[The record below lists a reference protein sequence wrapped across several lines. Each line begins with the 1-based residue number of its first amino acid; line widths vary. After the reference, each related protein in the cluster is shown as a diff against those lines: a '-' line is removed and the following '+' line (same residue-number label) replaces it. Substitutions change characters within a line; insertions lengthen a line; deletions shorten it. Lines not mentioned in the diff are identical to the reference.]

1 MPSPTM
7 RLDLPMQP
15 RPDPCCGPTAPI
27 DRTGVPDRRYRSAVA
42 TAPGPSGPDMML
54 AFRQVS
60 ADPLN
65 FLRRARTEHG
75 PLVQFPVPD
84 LPTYLVDDAH
94 TVRQVLMVRDEEF
107 DKDTLQYQALAM
119 VTGEGLLAAPHQM
132 WREQRP
138 VVQPA
143 FHRRVLDRLIA
154 DTRAATQR
162 QLQRWRQAPAG
173 SVVDVDQAM
182 MRIGMEVV
190 GEHLFGADLRLTAP
204 RLARATLHALEAVID
219 SVRLPW
225 ALLRGLPTP
234 VQRRYRSAMAELD
247 DAVADLIAERM
258 QRPSAPRDDL
268 LALLLAAYPEDPA
281 IVRNQIIT
289 FLVAGHETVAS
300 ALTWVFGLLAHHPA
314 EQRRVQQELDEQRGS
329 DPITLPD
336 LDALPAVRACLD
348 EAMRLYPPAWVIT
361 RAASVDTVL
370 AGRAVPAGS
379 LIIISPWLRHRDPVQ
394 WPMPDAFLPERFG
407 SRPGAVARAAT
418 TRAEYLPFGTGQR
431 LCIGRDVANVEGC
444 VVLAL
449 LLREFAFEPVADR
462 LPAVDPLVTL
472 RPRGGLRLRLWPR

>member
-1 MPSPTM
+1 
-7 RLDLPMQP
+7 MQP
-15 RPDPCCGPTAPI
+15 RPDPCCGPGAAI
-27 DRTGVPDRRYRSAVA
+27 DRTGVPQRRYRSAVA
-42 TAPGPSGPDMML
+42 TAPGPSGPEMML

-60 ADPLN
+60 GDPLG
-65 FLRRARTEHG
+65 FLRRTRNAYG
-75 PLVQFPVPD
+75 PMAQFPVPD

-94 TVRQVLMVRDEEF
+94 TVRQVLMARPEDF
-107 DKDTLQYQALAM
+107 DKHTLQYRALAM
-119 VTGEGLLAAPHQM
+119 VTGEGLLAAPNQL

-143 FHRRVLDRLIA
+143 FHRRVLDRLMA
-154 DTRAATQR
+154 DTAAAAER
-162 QLQRWRQAPAG
+162 QIQRWRQAPAG
-173 SVVDVDQAM
+173 SVVDIDQAM
-182 MRIGMEVV
+182 MRIGLEVV
-190 GEHLFGADLRLTAP
+190 GEHLFDADLRLTAP

-234 VQRRYRSAMAELD
+234 VQRRYRAAMAELD
-247 DAVADLIAERM
+247 DAVADLVAERA

-268 LALLLAAYPEDPA
+268 LGLLLAAYPEDPET
-281 IVRNQIIT
+281 VRNQIIT

-300 ALTWVFGLLAHHPA
+300 ALTWTFGLLAHHRQ
-314 EQRRVQQELDEQRGS
+314 EQHRVQQELDGS
-329 DPITLPD
+329 RSSPIALRD
-336 LDALPAVRACLD
+336 LDALPAVRAALD

-361 RAASVDTVL
+361 RTASVETVL

-379 LIIISPWLRHRDPVQ
+379 LIIISPWLRHRDPTR
-394 WPMPDAFLPERFG
+394 WPLPDAFLPERFG
-407 SRPGAVARAAT
+407 STPGAVARAAT

-449 LLREFAFEPVADR
+449 LLREFAFEPVAPR
-462 LPAVDPLVTL
+462 LPTADPLVTL